1 MEKILL
7 EAMLRHMEER
17 EMIWDNQCSI
27 TKGRSILTT
36 LLIFM
41 MVQPHEWK
49 REEPL
54 MSSIWTSVRPLAWSC
69 IISFSPYWRERGS
82 DGWTVQ
88 YMRIWLRD
96 HTQRMVVNGSVSG
109 WRSAMRGVP
118 QKSLLGPLLFNISDI
133 HSGIEHTLSKP
144 VDDTKRCGAADMP
157 EGRDAIQ
164 RDLDRLQQWT
174 QANLRRFNK
183 SKCKVLHL
191 RDSNA
196 HSWYKLRMQGWSTAL
211 PKRTWRYGWM
221 ANWT

>member
-41 MVQPHEWK
+41 MVQLHQWK

-54 MSSIWTSVRPLAWSC
+54 MSSIWTSVRPLTWSS
-69 IISFSPYWRERGS
+69 IISFFPYWRERGS

-109 WRSAMRGVP
+109 WRSAMSGVP
-118 QKSLLGPLLFNISDI
+118 QKSLLGPLFFNNSDN
-133 HSGIEHTLSKP
+133 HSGIK
-144 VDDTKRCGAADMP
+144 
-157 EGRDAIQ
+157 Q
-164 RDLDRLQQWT
+164 DR
-174 QANLRRFNK
+174 K
-183 SKCKVLHL
+183 STRLNSSHP
-191 RDSNA
+191 
-196 HSWYKLRMQGWSTAL
+196 H
-211 PKRTWRYGWM
+211 
-221 ANWT
+221 